1 MKLDYKVLFQLFRST
16 FSLSAFT
23 FGGGYVIVP
32 LMQKKFVEEYEWID
46 KYEMMD
52 LVAIAQSSPGAIA
65 INASIIIG
73 YRIQGVV
80 GAIVSMFGTVLPP
93 FLVISIITLCYDWF
107 IQVEA
112 IQTIL
117 FGMQAGVCAVICDV
131 VYKMAKDIVSQ
142 GEAIYIVLMLVA
154 FLLSVVFNVHLLLII
169 LGCGIAGY
177 IFEKKR
183 GEVK

>member
-1 MKLDYKVLFQLFRST
+1 MKLNHKVLFQLFRST

-32 LMQKKFVEEYEWID
+32 LMQKKFVEEYQWID
-46 KYEMMD
+46 KYEVMD

-73 YRIQGVV
+73 YRIQGVIGSV
-80 GAIVSMFGTVLPP
+80 VSVFGTVLSP
-93 FLVISIITLCYDWF
+93 FLAISIITLCYDWF

-142 GEAIYIVLMLVA
+142 GEAVYILLMLAA
-154 FLLSVVFNVHLLLII
+154 FFLSVVFDVHLLLII
-169 LGCGIAGY
+169 VACGVSGY

-183 GEVK
+183 GETK

>member
-1 MKLDYKVLFQLFRST
+1 MKFDYKVLFQLFRST

-32 LMQKKFVEEYEWID
+32 LMQKKFVEEFHWID
-46 KYEMMD
+46 QHEMMD

-65 INASIIIG
+65 INASVIIG
-73 YRIQGVV
+73 YRIQGVI
-80 GAIVSMFGTVLPP
+80 GAIVSVLGTVMPP

-107 IQVEA
+107 IRVEA

-142 GEAIYIVLMLVA
+142 GEAVYILLMLAA
-154 FLLSVVFNVHLLLII
+154 FFLSVVFDVHLLLII
-169 LGCGIAGY
+169 VGCGVSGY

-183 GEVK
+183 GKAQ

>member
-1 MKLDYKVLFQLFRST
+1 
-16 FSLSAFT
+16 
-23 FGGGYVIVP
+23 
-32 LMQKKFVEEYEWID
+32 
-46 KYEMMD
+46 
-52 LVAIAQSSPGAIA
+52 
-65 INASIIIG
+65 
-73 YRIQGVV
+73 
-80 GAIVSMFGTVLPP
+80 
-93 FLVISIITLCYDWF
+93 
-107 IQVEA
+107 
-112 IQTIL
+112 
-117 FGMQAGVCAVICDV
+117 MQAGVCAVICDV

>member
-1 MKLDYKVLFQLFRST
+1 MKNNKLIQLFVST
-16 FSLSAFT
+16 LYLSAFT

-80 GAIVSMFGTVLPP
+80 GAIVSVFGTVLPP

-117 FGMQAGVCAVICDV
+117 FGMQAGVCAVIC
-131 VYKMAKDIVSQ
+131 
-142 GEAIYIVLMLVA
+142 
-154 FLLSVVFNVHLLLII
+154 LSLIHI
-169 LGCGIAGY
+169 
-177 IFEKKR
+177 
-183 GEVK
+183 

>member
-1 MKLDYKVLFQLFRST
+1 MKIDYKVLFQLFRST

-32 LMQKKFVEEYEWID
+32 LMQKKFV
-46 KYEMMD
+46 
-52 LVAIAQSSPGAIA
+52 AIAQSSPGAIA

-80 GAIVSMFGTVLPP
+80 GAIVSVFGTVLPP

>member
-1 MKLDYKVLFQLFRST
+1 MKIDYKVLFQLFRST

-80 GAIVSMFGTVLPP
+80 GAIVSVFGTVLPP

-117 FGMQAGVCAVICDV
+117 FGMQAGVCAVT
-131 VYKMAKDIVSQ
+131 
-142 GEAIYIVLMLVA
+142 